1 MYHLARAVE
10 AEAEAERLRKD
21 TEADSLAITDLEA
34 EVERLRA
41 VLEQISGSGTVDGA
55 DARAALSE
63 VLFERDAL
71 RATLREIEQAT
82 EGIPEQN
89 CMIAN
94 RLARVG
100 QRDTAPAE
108 EGWGYDT
115 ETGEEGEP

>member
-1 MYHLARAVE
+1 MSAPM
-10 AEAEAERLRKD
+10 
-21 TEADSLAITDLEA
+21 I
-34 EVERLRA
+34 EVERLR
-41 VLEQISGSGTVDGA
+41 T
-55 DARAALSE
+55 AL
-63 VLFERDAL
+63 L
-71 RATLREIEQAT
+71 EIEQAT